1 MWHAP
6 YQALSY
12 FLRQRKPVDPVTVT
26 ARLQPAFSC
35 HNKLNCKA
43 APAAINRLGALKLTV
58 TVRCSAPADVE
69 QRPVHH
75 LPSVLP
81 ARPGNSSA
89 QRRLRVLTLRCRP
102 ARSRAFKA
110 FALLAPAALCSR
122 RRGLGRARRRLLC
135 SRRRGLGRARRSE
148 RLGRAVEG
156 FESAAPGWPT
166 TQSQD
171 AALGGEG
178 AGTCGE
184 NAGEVVDRALL
195 DICGR
200 WTPEL

>member
-1 MWHAP
+1 MQDFRNFVLPVKSRVKSGKIMWHAP

-81 ARPGNSSA
+81 ATPCNSSA
-89 QRRLRVLTLRCRP
+89 QRRLLTLRCRQLQP
-102 ARSRAFKA
+102 VLSKPSPCSPQPLSAAAGTACRQGIP
-110 FALLAPAALCSR
+110 APAP
-122 RRGLGRARRRLLC
+122 GLPP
-135 SRRRGLGRARRSE
+135 
-148 RLGRAVEG
+148 
-156 FESAAPGWPT
+156 SACI
-166 TQSQD
+166 
-171 AALGGEG
+171 L
-178 AGTCGE
+178 
-184 NAGEVVDRALL
+184 
-195 DICGR
+195 
-200 WTPEL
+200 